1 MRRLNKGPW
10 EFSWSLFL
18 DTNLRLLGTLPSFS
32 SSCFSISVPLSTSP
46 ILYPLCS
53 PIPPSLIVSQ
63 ETLSSPHTPFFFH
76 LASHSAPPSVS
87 LSILPHPPSVPKLPI
102 SLFNGFPLDRHYS
115 SVSILS
121 PVLSLCVSAIPI
133 PPLSL
138 LATLSLTLSSP
149 FSRPLIL
156 PSALHLPHLLLLS
169 SSL

>member
-1 MRRLNKGPW
+1 MGVFLVTFSRHQLEAPW
-10 EFSWSLFL
+10 YLTLLQFL
-18 DTNLRLLGTLPSFS
+18 MLLHIS
-32 SSCFSISVPLSTSP
+32 SSVNISHSLSS
-46 ILYPLCS
+46 LL